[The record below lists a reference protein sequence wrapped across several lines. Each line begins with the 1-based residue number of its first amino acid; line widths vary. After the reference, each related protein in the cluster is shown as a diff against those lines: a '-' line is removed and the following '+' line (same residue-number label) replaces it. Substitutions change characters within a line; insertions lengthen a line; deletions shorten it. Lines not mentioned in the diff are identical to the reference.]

1 MHIPVM
7 TKEVLEYLNPQP
19 GQVVVDGT
27 VGAGGHAVE
36 IAQRIAPSGTLIML
50 DWDES
55 MLELARTR
63 LHEHTLQKYFVKSD
77 YRDIE
82 QAIAEC
88 GFQPPFSSPHREGGT
103 TGGVDAILLDLGL
116 CSEQLDD
123 PTRGL
128 AFRFDA
134 PLDMRLDRDRPE
146 TAAGLLARLP
156 EREIARILWEYG
168 EERWANAIARTIVQK
183 RMAGRMKTTGD
194 LVAAVLETIPRKFQ
208 DKRIH
213 PATRAFQALRIAV
226 NEELDDLEGAIES
239 AARCLKRG
247 GKLCVMSYHSL
258 EDRAVKHTLRRLATP
273 VEIPVGVGGDSRP
286 KNQPLL
292 RLLTKKPIEAS
303 EDEVKANPRARSA
316 KLRAAEVV

>member
-7 TKEVLEYLNPQP
+7 VKEVLEYLNPQP

-55 MLELARTR
+55 MLDLTRTR
-63 LHEHTLQKYFVKSD
+63 LHEHTLQKHFVKSD

-82 QAIAEC
+82 QAIAGC
-88 GFQPPFSSPHREGGT
+88 GFDA
-103 TGGVDAILLDLGL
+103 VDSILLDLGL

-123 PTRGL
+123 PARGL

-134 PLDMRLDRDRPE
+134 PLDMRLDKDRPE
-146 TAAGLLARLP
+146 TAADLLTKLP

-213 PATRAFQALRIAV
+213 PATRTFQAVRIAV
-226 NEELDDLEGAIES
+226 NEELEDLEGAIE
-239 AARCLKRG
+239 AAVRCLKPG
-247 GKLCVMSYHSL
+247 GRLCVISYHSL
-258 EDRAVKHTLRRLATP
+258 EDRVVKHTLRRLSTP
-273 VEIPVGVGGDSRP
+273 VDVLVGVGGDLSP
-286 KNQPLL
+286 ANTSLL
-292 RLLTKKPIEAS
+292 RILTKKPIEAS